1 KEVIGM
7 GAIHVRDDIL
17 VSLKQKYGDNY
28 SRVVNR
34 VLRNLIEDEDYFARI
49 VLSELNKAVDEA
61 RKYYDIS
68 ISIKRKKKESED
80 VELTQK
86 ERDILN
92 AKVEK

>member
-1 KEVIGM
+1 M

-68 ISIKRKKKESED
+68 ISIKRKKKRKKKESED

>member
-1 KEVIGM
+1 M

-49 VLSELNKAVDEA
+49 VLSELNKAVVEA